1 MEFIL
6 KNKNFTKSV
15 SILSDCSIEAKKHI
29 NNIGLTA
36 RTFDSDFIVYHS
48 TLGKIGYVSF
58 NGQIYNV
65 NRKLFKRTDIQA
77 NDYIR

>member
-6 KNKNFTKSV
+6 KTRNFKKSV
-15 SILSDCSIEAKKHI
+15 NMLSDCSIEAKKHI
-29 NNIGLTA
+29 TEAGLTA
-36 RTFDSDFIVYHS
+36 RTFDSDFVVYHS
-48 TLGKIGYVSF
+48 TIGKIGYVGF
-58 NGQIYNV
+58 NGKIYNV